1 MQPSR
6 SSGGDCGHRGRH
18 GGGGPPGTNP
28 GGPEVNSAEV
38 PGVVELPPQPW
49 TPDNFGTEFFNYKKT
64 HSIVLLT
71 AIDANCVF
79 RVVLTPVSLRSTIIN
94 LP

>member
-1 MQPSR
+1 M
-6 SSGGDCGHRGRH
+6 
-18 GGGGPPGTNP
+18 
-28 GGPEVNSAEV
+28 
-38 PGVVELPPQPW
+38 VELPPQPW